1 MYSKGEDEGMDEGNP
16 WRKTFGKWFRSDSDD
31 EKQEEKMEEEII
43 QMVSEGHEQ
52 GAIDA
57 QEAKMISN
65 IMEFDDKVASEVM
78 THRRHISAFDVCM
91 PLRDIAISMADD
103 RYSRYPVYE
112 DDVDNIVGILHIKD
126 VLKSLLACPEGKPVR
141 EVMRQPYYV
150 PETQNISHL
159 FREMKNKSVHLA
171 VVIDEYGQT
180 AGVISMEDI
189 LEEIVGNILDE
200 YDVDEHFIQEMD
212 DHTYLMKGL
221 TELSD
226 VEEALHI
233 EFDDDFETL
242 NGFLI
247 SRLVHIPSED
257 ERASVSYRGYH
268 FQVMGV
274 ADNTIQVVKVTPLPN
289 KTLQES

>member
-1 MYSKGEDEGMDEGNP
+1 MRMDEGKP
-16 WRKTFGKWFRSDSDD
+16 LIKKLGRWFRNHSDVENIEDTVED
-31 EKQEEKMEEEII
+31 EII
-43 QMVSEGHEQ
+43 QIVSEGHEQ

-78 THRRHISAFDVCM
+78 THRINITAFDVNT
-91 PLRDIAISMADD
+91 PFREAAIAMANE

-112 DDVDNIVGILHIKD
+112 NDMDNIVGILHIKD
-126 VLKSLLACPEGKPVR
+126 VLRVLLARPDAKDIR
-141 EVMRQPYYV
+141 EVMRKPYFV

-159 FREMKNKSVHLA
+159 FREMKNKSLHMA

-200 YDVDEHFIQEMD
+200 YDIDEHFIQEIGN
-212 DHTYLMKGL
+212 HTYLMKGL
-221 TELSD
+221 TELSE
-226 VEEALHI
+226 VEEVLDI
-233 EFDDDFETL
+233 SFEDDFETL

-247 SRLVHIPSED
+247 SRLEHIPSMNEK
-257 ERASVSYRGYH
+257 ASVSYKGYL
-268 FQVMGV
+268 FEVLRI
-274 ADNTIQVVKVTPLPN
+274 ADNTIELVKVVSEKNKSLP
-289 KTLQES
+289 E

>member
-1 MYSKGEDEGMDEGNP
+1 MDEGNP
-16 WRKTFGKWFRSDSDD
+16 WRKTFGRWFRNDPDD

-78 THRRHISAFDVCM
+78 THRRNISGFDVEM
-91 PLRDIAISMADD
+91 PLRDIAVQMADD
-103 RYSRYPVYE
+103 RYSRYPIYE
-112 DDVDNIVGILHIKD
+112 NDVDNIVGILHIKD
-126 VLKSLLACPEGKPVR
+126 VLKSLLACPEGKPIR

-200 YDVDEHFIQEMD
+200 YDVDEHFIQEID
-212 DHTYLMKGL
+212 DHTYLIKGL
-221 TELSD
+221 TELSELED
-226 VEEALHI
+226 VLNI
-233 EFDDDFETL
+233 EFDDDFDTL

-247 SRLVHIPSED
+247 SRLEH
-257 ERASVSYRGYH
+257 
-268 FQVMGV
+268 
-274 ADNTIQVVKVTPLPN
+274 
-289 KTLQES
+289 TLQKMKRPA